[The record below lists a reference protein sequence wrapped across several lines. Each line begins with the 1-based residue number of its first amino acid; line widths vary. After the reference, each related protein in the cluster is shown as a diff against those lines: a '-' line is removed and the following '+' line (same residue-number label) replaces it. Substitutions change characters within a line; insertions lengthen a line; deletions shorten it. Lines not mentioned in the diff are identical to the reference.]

1 MAELIAD
8 LPLDDRPREKL
19 RRHGPETLSDAELL
33 AILLG
38 SGTRGKNAIQLAR
51 EILADGLGALG
62 RSPIE
67 AIARTHGVGAAKA
80 TRIKAAFEIAS
91 RIAASDPNDT
101 PRYDDAVTGRALMS
115 RYAHESQEHLG
126 AVLLDARQH
135 VLKQCE
141 IFVGTVTRALVSSR
155 DVVRVALEI
164 NAVGVVLFHNHPSGD
179 PAPSAE
185 DLSFTKKV
193 QQSLSLVDVDLVDH
207 LILGSKRYCS
217 MRGRGLL

>member
-1 MAELIAD
+1 
-8 LPLDDRPREKL
+8 
-19 RRHGPETLSDAELL
+19 L

-51 EILADGLGALG
+51 EILGDGLGALG
-62 RSPIE
+62 RISVE
-67 AIARTHGVGAAKA
+67 AIARTHGVGTAKA
-80 TRIKAAFEIAS
+80 SRVKAAFEIAS
-91 RIAASDPNDT
+91 RIASEPNDT
-101 PRYDDAVTGRALMS
+101 PRFDEAVTGRALMS

-126 AVLLDARQH
+126 AVLLDSRQH

-155 DVVRVALEI
+155 DVVRIALEV

-185 DLSFTKKV
+185 DLSFTRKV
-193 QQSLSLVDVDLVDH
+193 QQSLSLVDVELVDH
-207 LILGSKRYCS
+207 LILGAQRYCS

>member
-1 MAELIAD
+1 MPELIAD

-19 RRHGPETLSDAELL
+19 RRHGPQTLSDAELL

-51 EILADGLGALG
+51 EILIDGLGALG
-62 RSPIE
+62 RSPVE
-67 AIARTHGVGAAKA
+67 ALARTHGVGAAKA

-155 DVVRVALEI
+155 DVVRVALEV

-179 PAPSAE
+179 PAPSRADVELTQRLRQVGDLCGIPVLDHVVVGWEGYTSLAE
-185 DLSFTKKV
+185 
-193 QQSLSLVDVDLVDH
+193 
-207 LILGSKRYCS
+207 RNW
-217 MRGRGLL
+217 R

>member
-1 MAELIAD
+1 MPELIAD
-8 LPLDDRPREKL
+8 LPLDDRPREKML
-19 RRHGPETLSDAELL
+19 RHGAETLSEAELL

-51 EILADGLGALG
+51 ELLRDGLVLLG
-62 RSPIE
+62 CTS
-67 AIARTHGVGAAKA
+67 ADAMARTHGVGSAKA
-80 TRIKAAFEIAS
+80 TRIAAAFEIAR
-91 RIAASDPNDT
+91 RIAACDREDGA
-101 PRYDDAVTGRALMS
+101 RYDDAIVGRALTS

-126 AVLLDARQH
+126 AVLLDSRQR

-141 IFVGTVTRALVSSR
+141 IFVGTVARALVSSR
-155 DVVRVALEI
+155 DVVRVALEV

-207 LILGSKRYCS
+207 LILGAQRYCS